1 MNTAINTFNFQQ
13 NTVQVINKNGEAWF
27 IAAEIAAMLGYRDS
41 HNLTR
46 ILDSDEA
53 DTHIMSI
60 RSENGVLQNRE
71 VSIINESGFYHAAFK
86 SRKESVKQ
94 FRKWVTAEVLPQIRK
109 TGGYQM
115 PHTTPDDRTGLR
127 QAVSAVVGK
136 HHIDYSTAYSLVHQR
151 FNVESIDE
159 LTHEQLGEA
168 VKYCHA
174 LILDKSLNGEV
185 LEKPQL
191 PTQSAANFTN
201 IQLQNMACLTYYSAW
216 AMAILRKYSKP
227 LRELGIK
234 EAVTMWTLADESQS
248 RIRSSRE
255 ALESIVPQLEPYTAD
270 YICACFKDLD
280 RMKREF
286 GY

>member
-1 MNTAINTFNFQQ
+1 MNTINAFNFQH

-46 ILDSDEA
+46 ILDSDERG
-53 DTHIMSI
+53 THIVSTLGG
-60 RSENGVLQNRE
+60 NQE

-115 PHTTPDDRTGLR
+115 PNTTPDDRTGLR

-136 HHIDYSTAYSLVHQR
+136 HRIDYSTAYSLIHQR
-151 FNVESIDE
+151 FNVEHIDE

-168 VKYCHA
+168 VKYCHG
-174 LILDKSLNGEV
+174 LILDESLHGEV
-185 LEKPQL
+185 LDAPEPAKPNPNL
-191 PTQSAANFTN
+191 NAVKRAAERICEYFEQT
-201 IQLQNMACLTYYSAW
+201 A
-216 AMAILRKYSKP
+216 P
-227 LRELGIK
+227 
-234 EAVTMWTLADESQS
+234 AVQHLNRPIYAAFVEHYKVLKIHTSNL
-248 RIRSSRE
+248 
-255 ALESIVPQLEPYTAD
+255 V
-270 YICACFKDLD
+270 
-280 RMKREF
+280 
-286 GY
+286 